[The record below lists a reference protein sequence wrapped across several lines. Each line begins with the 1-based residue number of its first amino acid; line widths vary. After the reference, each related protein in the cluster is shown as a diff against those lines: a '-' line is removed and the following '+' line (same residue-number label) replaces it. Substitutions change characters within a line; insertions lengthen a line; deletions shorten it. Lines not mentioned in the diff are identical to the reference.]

1 MRFIVDES
9 TGKRLHILLKS
20 AGHDSLFVRD
30 IMISSTDEAVL
41 ARSETEKERI
51 LITDDKDF
59 GELIFRLGKPATGVI
74 FLRPEETDPKQRFET
89 LNKVINTQRMD
100 GRQLHYCTKR

>member
-20 AGHDSLFVRD
+20 AGHDSLFFVGD

-74 FLRPEETDPKQRFET
+74 FLRLEETDPKQRFET
-89 LNKVINTQRMD
+89 HKSI
-100 GRQLHYCTKR
+100 